1 MPNFPPVNIK
11 PYRYPHSQKT
21 LMTTLITEM
30 LTDGIIKPSTSPF
43 SSPVLLVKKKDGT
56 WRFCVD
62 YRALNAITI
71 RDRFPMPTI
80 EELLDELG
88 SAQVFSKID
97 LRSGYH
103 QIRVNSSDTYKT
115 AFRTFDGHYEF
126 LVMPFGLSNAPSTFQ
141 ATMNDL
147 LRPFL
152 RKCVL
157 VFFDDILVYSNSF
170 QDHLSHLTSVLQLL
184 LSNQFYAKFSKCVF
198 AMQSVAYLGHII
210 SGKGILPDPEKIQAI
225 VAWPPPRSFT
235 ALRGFL
241 GLTGFYR
248 KFVRNYATLATP
260 LTDLLRSPSFQWNS
274 QAQQAFTKLKN
285 TITTVPVLA
294 LPDFTVPFVID
305 TDASGTAIGA
315 VLSQH
320 GHPIA
325 FFSKRLCPKLQ
336 AASVYV
342 REMFAITEAIKK
354 WRQYLIGHY
363 FQIITDQKSLKNLLT
378 QVVHTPEQQKWAIK
392 FLGYHFDILYRPGKQ
407 NIVADSLSR
416 PEPAPPILFHI
427 SSPVPTFIQPW
438 QEYFK
443 SEGQM
448 LVTKLLQ
455 QNPEQE
461 VFTFHNG
468 LLYFK
473 SRLFV
478 PDIQDFRLQLLK
490 EFHCTPVAG
499 HSGLKPTVCR
509 LAAAF
514 YWPGL
519 YSDARKF
526 IRACPEC
533 QHNKYLPTKKF
544 GLLQPLK
551 QANRVWE
558 DISMDFITHLPQ
570 SFGHSTIWVIC
581 DRLTKFA
588 HFLALPAKFTAPQ
601 LARRFMVEIFKI
613 HGCPKSIVSDRD
625 PLFVSSSLSA
635 QKRHLR
641 VVRSVNAVETR
652 SAWRLP
658 TITFTTQETPF
669 RLTYDTDA
677 MILVEVGEPSF
688 CRAYFDEASNDVSL
702 RVEVD
707 LIDEVRDRAQIV
719 AEACKQRM
727 TQRFNSNI
735 TKRKFKEGDLVWKAQ
750 GSARRNP
757 REGKLAANWD
767 ARSEFGTTSTTE
779 HTSSKSSRAKSSQ
792 ERGIRLT

>member
-1 MPNFPPVNIK
+1 MVGNGDSITCDQVCSNVPITLPKATLCVPLYVIPIEGADVVLGVAWLRTLGPIQVDFSVPTLTFQHHDTSVTLTVSHPEPPSHLPFSDSIPVSYPTKIRNLLTTFQQVFQKPKGLPPHRPQDHHIPLMPNSTPVNIK

-56 WRFCVD
+56 WHFCVD

-71 RDRFPMPTI
+71 H
-80 EELLDELG
+80 ELG

-115 AFRTFDGHYEF
+115 AFRTFDG
-126 LVMPFGLSNAPSTFQ
+126 
-141 ATMNDL
+141 
-147 LRPFL
+147 
-152 RKCVL
+152 
-157 VFFDDILVYSNSF
+157 
-170 QDHLSHLTSVLQLL
+170 
-184 LSNQFYAKFSKCVF
+184 
-198 AMQSVAYLGHII
+198 
-210 SGKGILPDPEKIQAI
+210 
-225 VAWPPPRSFT
+225 
-235 ALRGFL
+235 
-241 GLTGFYR
+241 LTGFYR
-248 KFVRNYATLATP
+248 KFVRNYASLATP
-260 LTDLLRSPSFQWNS
+260 LTNLLRSPSFQWNP
-274 QAQQAFTKLKN
+274 QAQQAFTELKHK
-285 TITTVPVLA
+285 ITTVPVLA

-305 TDASGTAIGA
+305 TDASGNAIGA

-320 GHPIA
+320 
-325 FFSKRLCPKLQ
+325 
-336 AASVYV
+336 
-342 REMFAITEAIKK
+342 
-354 WRQYLIGHY
+354 
-363 FQIITDQKSLKNLLT
+363 
-378 QVVHTPEQQKWAIK
+378 
-392 FLGYHFDILYRPGKQ
+392 GKQ

-443 SEGQM
+443 SDGQT
-448 LVTKLLQ
+448 LVTKLLH

-533 QHNKYLPTKKF
+533 QHNKYLPKKKF
-544 GLLQPLK
+544 GLLQPLQ

-570 SFGHSTIWVIC
+570 SLGI
-581 DRLTKFA
+581 
-588 HFLALPAKFTAPQ
+588 LPSGLSVTA
-601 LARRFMVEIFKI
+601 
-613 HGCPKSIVSDRD
+613 
-625 PLFVSSSLSA
+625 
-635 QKRHLR
+635 
-641 VVRSVNAVETR
+641 
-652 SAWRLP
+652 
-658 TITFTTQETPF
+658 
-669 RLTYDTDA
+669 
-677 MILVEVGEPSF
+677 
-688 CRAYFDEASNDVSL
+688 
-702 RVEVD
+702 
-707 LIDEVRDRAQIV
+707 
-719 AEACKQRM
+719 
-727 TQRFNSNI
+727 
-735 TKRKFKEGDLVWKAQ
+735 
-750 GSARRNP
+750 
-757 REGKLAANWD
+757 
-767 ARSEFGTTSTTE
+767 
-779 HTSSKSSRAKSSQ
+779 
-792 ERGIRLT
+792 